1 MNFLKKQF
9 HTRYGVIALS
19 RNLSLAFVVIFATAS
34 SGDRATAE
42 PVTIAA
48 LGDSL
53 VHGYGLPPENGF
65 VPQLQSW
72 LDTHEV
78 EAIVTNA
85 GVSGDTTA
93 GGLSRVEWTLNG
105 EVDAMIVALGGNDAL
120 RGLDPAVSR
129 KNLHGILQVAAQKN
143 IPVLLVGIDAP
154 ANYGAGYKTDFDAI
168 YPALASEFNA
178 LLYPSF
184 LAVLLARPDRA
195 ATLRNLMQSDG
206 IHPNKDGV
214 RLIVEDIAPIVSQLS
229 GRATG
234 AQ

>member
-9 HTRYGVIALS
+9 HTRYGVIARA
-19 RNLSLAFVVIFATAS
+19 RNLSLAFFVILATIS
-34 SGDRATAE
+34 FGVRAGAE
-42 PVTIAA
+42 PITIAA

-53 VHGYGLPPENGF
+53 VQGYGLPPEHGF

-72 LDTHEV
+72 LDVHEID
-78 EAIVTNA
+78 ATVTNA

-93 GGLSRVEWTLNG
+93 GGLSRVDWTLTPD
-105 EVDAMIVALGGNDAL
+105 VDALIVALGGNDAL

-129 KNLHGILQVAAQKN
+129 ENLHGILQVAAQKD
-143 IPVLLVGIDAP
+143 IPVLLVGIAAP
-154 ANYGAGYKTDFDAI
+154 ANYGAEYKTEFDAN
-168 YPALASEFNA
+168 YPALASKFDT

-184 LAVLLARPDRA
+184 LSVLLSRSDQAE
-195 ATLRNLMQSDG
+195 TLRTLMQGDA

-214 RLIVEDIAPIVSQLS
+214 SLIVEDIAPMVVRLFD
-229 GRATG
+229 RAAG